1 MNTQATPRE
10 RLLDAAGELFY
21 RDGVNIGVDALC
33 KAAGVSKKSMYQLFR
48 SKDELIAESL
58 ANVGPGYQQALE
70 PGVEDGDTPRER
82 ILAVFRNLD
91 RAAAGQEFQGCPFVS
106 TAFELKNPEHPGSVV
121 ARHFKQRLTDFFL
134 GELVAA
140 RGRRSRGDGG
150 PADDGLRRRE
160 RPGRRTGP
168 GARRGRDQDGRGPP
182 GRRRRPRPS
191 WPAAPADPA
200 GTAGAVGG
208 PSSAG
213 EAC

>member
-58 ANVGPGYQQALE
+58 ANVGPAYQQALE

-91 RAAAGQEFQGCPFVS
+91 QAAVGQEFQGCPFVS
-106 TAFELKNPEHPGSVV
+106 TALELKNPEHPGSVV

-140 RGRRSRGDGG
+140 G
-150 PADDGLRRRE
+150 ADDPEGMAIQL
-160 RPGRRTGP
+160 TMAFD
-168 GARRGRDQDGRGPP
+168 GASARAVVRAQALGGVGIKMAEILLD
-182 GRRRRPRPS
+182 
-191 WPAAPADPA
+191 AAGVRAA
-200 GTAGAVGG
+200 ELASQAR
-208 PSSAG
+208 
-213 EAC
+213 